1 MCALK
6 HLSNSP
12 RYYTLGHDDAIDWIL
27 AIKPLRKLILH
38 NCMIASW
45 IRIDEDNMPIWNMP
59 THDWER
65 IVASEPDS
73 FGEAFAY
80 KGAWSRCLDRF
91 AAELPRLVDFRFDYG
106 GNYRAG
112 HVYGVKHREEAQAR
126 IFPQRY
132 VVFDNGIL
140 PTHWPEADEDG
151 TVYSWMDDGWPVNMH
166 VVTEESDR
174 RSLEGLVEVVRE
186 RASGRG

>member
-1 MCALK
+1 M
-6 HLSNSP
+6 P

-106 GNYRAG
+106 GNYREG
-112 HVYGVKHREEAQAR
+112 RLYGVKHREEAQAR

-166 VVTEESDR
+166 CVTEESDR